1 MTEAEEPVSRYSVTC
16 ATCRASFRPR
26 QFQWGKRGFHCPAC
40 GELLEYARGSGGG
53 SALILYVAML
63 VTGTFSYLFGYRG
76 LVLILIT
83 IFGSLLMF
91 VIGYSL
97 LFHIRPPKVQLCL
110 RDGDTGLRLRDISR
124 RGKDSEGSKN
134 RNDS

>member
-16 ATCRASFRPR
+16 PICRTSFRPR

-40 GELLEYARGSGGG
+40 GELLESALGQGNG
-53 SALILYVAML
+53 SALIFYAIMIVI
-63 VTGTFSYLFGYRG
+63 GTSSYFFGYRG

-83 IFGSLLMF
+83 VFGSLLVF
-91 VIGYSL
+91 VMGVWL
-97 LFHIRPPKVQLCL
+97 LCYIRPPKVQLCL
-110 RDGDTGLRLRDISR
+110 KSGDTGLRLRDISR
-124 RGKDSEGSKN
+124 RGKDLKASKN